1 VLDLRRNLSA
11 YDAAYV
17 VLAEVTQSALLTLD
31 QRLARA
37 AAAHCAVEIPAR

>member
-11 YDAAYV
+11 YDAAV